1 MSTASPDLIDIIEAR
16 SRRDTGMALASES
29 EMTGWTEAAD
39 RAIRELIREGVPFS
53 SDAVCERVGRPY
65 HPAAVGSVFMRAVRS
80 GRLEEVG
87 RVQSTRVEARGRKIP
102 VYVGVVS

>member
-1 MSTASPDLIDIIEAR
+1 MSLATPDLLDLIAAR
-16 SRRDTGMALASES
+16 AARDHGMALAEES
-29 EMTGWTEAAD
+29 ELTNWTEAAD

-53 SDAVCERVGRPY
+53 SDDICARVGRPY
-65 HPAAVGSVFMRAVRS
+65 HPAAVGALFARAVRS

-102 VYVGVVS
+102 VYVGVTA